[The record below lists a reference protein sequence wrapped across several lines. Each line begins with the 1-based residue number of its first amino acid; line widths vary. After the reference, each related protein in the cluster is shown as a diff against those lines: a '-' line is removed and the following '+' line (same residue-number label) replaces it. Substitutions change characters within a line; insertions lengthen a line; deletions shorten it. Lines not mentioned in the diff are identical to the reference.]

1 MNDKSKENVTELNT
15 GAENLTP
22 EQVAAAL
29 TGDRADIENAG
40 EGRIIGY
47 ILAPEVLVG
56 LLDICEDIPGRY
68 YKKIV
73 PALQS
78 SSQLVEGAD
87 GVARIVEP
95 NRG

>member
-1 MNDKSKENVTELNT
+1 MADKSKENVTDLKT
-15 GAENLTP
+15 GLHDLTP
-22 EQVAAAL
+22 EQQEMIASKAL
-29 TGDRADIENAG
+29 DNGKNTG

-78 SSQLVEGAD
+78 SSQLVEDKD
-87 GVARIVEP
+87 GTARIINP
-95 NRG
+95 NS